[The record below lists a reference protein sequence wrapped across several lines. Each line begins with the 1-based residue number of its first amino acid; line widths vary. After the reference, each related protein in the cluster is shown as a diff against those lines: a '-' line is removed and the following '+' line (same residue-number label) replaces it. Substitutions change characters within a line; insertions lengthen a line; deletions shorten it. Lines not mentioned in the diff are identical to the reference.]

1 MYKIEGR
8 NIYITRGDAC
18 VISIKSSELNELG
31 EKVSHI
37 FKQGDILSL
46 GIYKENGYSKG
57 PMFYKE
63 ITLDEDSEIVDFIL
77 TSEDTKFGKYI
88 NKPKNYWYEIQYN
101 KDQTILGYDESG
113 PKLFVLYPEGD
124 DSSE

>member
-1 MYKIEGR
+1 MYKIEGH

-18 VISIKSSELNELG
+18 VISIKSNELNELG
-31 EKVSHI
+31 EKVSH
-37 FKQGDILSL
+37 

-113 PKLFVLYPEGD
+113 PKLFVLYPEVD